1 VSALPEP
8 GPINPGTGL
17 PTMPLGP
24 YDVIAYDVIDIEGM
38 KGEVTIDG
46 EGSVSIPVAGRFK
59 AAGLTVEQLEDQVET
74 GLRENHVRNPRVTIN
89 LKEMVSQ
96 RVTVEGA
103 VQRAG
108 SYPILPRMTL
118 QRSVA
123 SAQGLSEFAKS
134 SQVVVFRSIGG
145 AQYATLYD
153 LKAIREGRYDD
164 PAIYPNDIVVV
175 GESRASRLFN
185 NLVPAAASLLSPLT
199 ILLTR

>member
-1 VSALPEP
+1 
-8 GPINPGTGL
+8 
-17 PTMPLGP
+17 
-24 YDVIAYDVIDIEGM
+24 
-38 KGEVTIDG
+38 
-46 EGSVSIPVAGRFK
+46 
-59 AAGLTVEQLEDQVET
+59 
-74 GLRENHVRNPRVTIN
+74 
-89 LKEMVSQ
+89 MVSQ

-103 VQRAG
+103 VQHAG

-118 QRSVA
+118 QRSIA

-134 SQVVVFRSIGG
+134 SEVVVFRSIDG
-145 AQYATLYD
+145 AHYATLYD

-185 NLVPAAASLLSPLT
+185 DLVPAAASLLSPLT